1 VAYQV
6 SYYRRGSIEAAR
18 EIIGTLLEGIRIESV
33 EAHYRTYY
41 EGKGGEK
48 EKQYEKE
55 FVKVM
60 NFMAALATK
69 MAIQAPQVGGI
80 VKMVV
85 EVVVLV

>member
-1 VAYQV
+1 
-6 SYYRRGSIEAAR
+6 
-18 EIIGTLLEGIRIESV
+18 
-33 EAHYRTYY
+33 
-41 EGKGGEK
+41 
-48 EKQYEKE
+48 
-55 FVKVM
+55 VM